1 MGGRCAVYPM
11 DVETRREFAAD
22 RAAALA
28 RSAHEATPTGVRT
41 RQRVGLWLVDVGL
54 RLACERPLL
63 SRA

>member
-1 MGGRCAVYPM
+1 M
-11 DVETRREFAAD
+11 DVETRREFAAA

-28 RSAHEATPTGVRT
+28 RSAHGTTPAGVRT